1 MLKLNISSKTL
12 PFKVCCD
19 FRITS
24 CFCRFSE
31 GLRLRPIYVML
42 NGVFTA
48 GENDVN
54 IFNERNRD
62 VIGTSQKT
70 VNDKVLENFLSY
82 KLKKTASF

>member
-1 MLKLNISSKTL
+1 M
-12 PFKVCCD
+12 
-19 FRITS
+19 
-24 CFCRFSE
+24 
-31 GLRLRPIYVML
+31 RPISVML